1 MTVILEQAAD
11 PGAGR
16 PDLSPTE
23 ERIVA
28 AALRLIGRR
37 GVKRLGMQEISE
49 VAGVSRGTLYRY
61 FPSKHHVL
69 AAAANYDEQNF
80 TNGLAAALD
89 SVADPAE
96 RIRTFVAF
104 AFDYIRTHPARGL
117 FETEPEFV
125 LSYLL
130 DHLPKLQIA
139 VLEQLSDALDAVPAV
154 ATGQMSRE
162 QLTDVIVRLFA
173 SSWLIAE
180 SDDHSLVQSIT
191 SILLPA
197 PRVS

>member
-117 FETEPEFV
+117 FETEPEFQAKLDWADAFV
-125 LSYLL
+125 REEVEPLDLL
-130 DHLPKLQIA
+130 C
-139 VLEQLSDALDAVPAV
+139 
-154 ATGQMSRE
+154 
-162 QLTDVIVRLFA
+162 
-173 SSWLIAE
+173 
-180 SDDHSLVQSIT
+180 SIT
-191 SILLPA
+191 CPNCRSP
-197 PRVS
+197 SSSS